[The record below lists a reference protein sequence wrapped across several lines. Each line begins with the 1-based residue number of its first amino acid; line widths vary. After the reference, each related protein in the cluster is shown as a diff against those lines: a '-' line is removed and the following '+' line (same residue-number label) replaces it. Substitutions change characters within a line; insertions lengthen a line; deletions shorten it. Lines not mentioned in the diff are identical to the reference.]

1 MDAVNAYN
9 AGMDQ
14 ITVRKVSSRCVN
26 EAKRLA
32 KSRGV
37 AMNTIFR
44 EALEK
49 GLGVSSAERTNGLER
64 FAGDPDFGEGW
75 DAHLE
80 ELRQVN
86 PADWE

>member
-1 MDAVNAYN
+1 MK
-9 AGMDQ
+9 Q
-14 ITVRKVSSRCVN
+14 ITVRRVQDLCIA

-32 KSRGV
+32 RERGV
-37 AMNTIFR
+37 AVNTVLV

-49 GLGVSSAERTNGLER
+49 GLGVGCEKTTNGLER
-64 FAGDPDFGEGW
+64 FAGDSDFGPDW

-80 ELRQVN
+80 ELNQIN